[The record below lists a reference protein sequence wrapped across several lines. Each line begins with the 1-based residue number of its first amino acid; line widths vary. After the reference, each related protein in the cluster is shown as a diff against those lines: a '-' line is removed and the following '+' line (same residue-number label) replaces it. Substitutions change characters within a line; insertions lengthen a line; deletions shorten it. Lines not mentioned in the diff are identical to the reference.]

1 MSTCFGTQGLFLTTG
16 EYPSTLSDPTYQ
28 KGTPLY
34 GLWAN
39 FFMKKRRKCQ
49 VTGQSEEGERGWKPS
64 LSEGEEVGV
73 MDRLISNKCMY
84 FINLCFINTCSE

>member
-1 MSTCFGTQGLFLTTG
+1 MSTCFNTQALFLTTG
-16 EYPSTLSDPTYQ
+16 VHPSTLSDPTYH

-39 FFMKKRRKCQ
+39 FSMKRRRKCQ
-49 VTGQSEEGERGWKPS
+49 VTSQSEEGERGCKPS

-73 MDRLISNKCMY
+73 MDRLSNKCMY
-84 FINLCFINTCSE
+84 VINLCFINTCSE